1 MLSDVAP
8 GQAPDLGWL
17 LAGLVQRVPHTRSAL
32 LLSSDGL
39 KKAAHGLD
47 ADSAD
52 HLAALAS
59 GLFSLA
65 RSAGQRFGGGGERVR
80 QVVAEL
86 DDTLLFVSTAGSNA
100 VLAVLA
106 ARGADA
112 GVLGYEMSQL
122 VKSVRPYLATPARQS
137 AVTPS
142 KAVR

>member
-1 MLSDVAP
+1 MPSDVAP

-17 LAGLVQRVPHTRSAL
+17 LAGLVQRVPHTISAL

-39 KKAAHGLD
+39 KKAVHGLD
-47 ADSAD
+47 SDGAD
-52 HLAALAS
+52 HLAAIAS

-65 RSAGQRFGGGGERVR
+65 RSAGHRFAGEEKVR

-86 DDTLLFVSTAGSNA
+86 DETLLFVSAAGSNA

-122 VKSVRPYLATPARQS
+122 VKSVRPYLATAPRPAAGVPS
-137 AVTPS
+137 TP
-142 KAVR
+142 R